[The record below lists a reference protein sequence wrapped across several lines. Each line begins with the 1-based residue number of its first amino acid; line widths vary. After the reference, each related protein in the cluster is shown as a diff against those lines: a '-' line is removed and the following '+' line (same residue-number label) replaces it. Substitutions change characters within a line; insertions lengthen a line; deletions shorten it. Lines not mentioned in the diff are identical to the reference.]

1 LPPYGR
7 HASPERERGD
17 LAVFTL
23 RSPGLRLG
31 ASLFLLVTSL
41 NSAGCV
47 LTYGLTRPVGVID
60 DDAIDAIFK
69 KLKQD
74 KFRTRSVVHG
84 IVDSP
89 LFLTK

>member
-1 LPPYGR
+1 M
-7 HASPERERGD
+7 
-17 LAVFTL
+17 
-23 RSPGLRLG
+23 
-31 ASLFLLVTSL
+31 
-41 NSAGCV
+41 

-60 DDAIDAIFK
+60 DDAIDVIFK

-74 KFRTRSVVHG
+74 KFRIRSVVHG